1 MPQIEDIQWAI
12 PEQTEFR
19 HTLFH
24 EGDKELHMI
33 TRPFHPI
40 QVIYRVMNGKKVYWQ
55 GVVIGVAVDRYN
67 EI

>member
-1 MPQIEDIQWAI
+1 MVTLTSLQWAI

-19 HTLFH
+19 HILFH

-40 QVIYRVMNGKKVYWQ
+40 QVIYRVMNGKEVYWQ
-55 GVVIGVAVDRYN
+55 GVVIGVAVEKYN
-67 EI
+67 EL